1 MPRRDVRSDQPKGI
15 DPARL
20 GEADRPEND
29 WGEPADEGTAYGS
42 NHTRRA
48 ETSETARLQGNKT
61 RRATKDQ
68 ISRRA

>member
-1 MPRRDVRSDQPKGI
+1 MAQRDVRQPQPIGI
-15 DPARL
+15 DPARI

-29 WGEPADEGTAYGS
+29 WGEPETGAVHGA
-42 NHTRRA
+42 NHTRRG
-48 ETSETARLQGNKT
+48 EEGPESRLQGAKT